1 MEGRKN
7 GRNVRRVVTSGRR
20 PVDDT
25 FPVVGGHLEQV
36 CPLIVD
42 NNVGEDRS
50 LHATCSRRIWIDER
64 PQRSWHS
71 WHAPSMTWATMGSI
85 ASPHRAAP
93 HRTAPHLTAPC
104 RQELRFSIGAFMYRN
119 RRRTPMS
126 PRTCR
131 NVLFYYY
138 TFLVKKK
145 SLGVLSAF
153 SSYRIYEIENRFKGK
168 IWYPREIFCNIFFL
182 IL

>member
-1 MEGRKN
+1 MPTKDMD
-7 GRNVRRVVTSGRR
+7 RRASSAQLAFVTRTI
-20 PVDDT
+20 DDMSHHGIHR
-25 FPVVGGHLEQV
+25 F
-36 CPLIVD
+36 
-42 NNVGEDRS
+42 
-50 LHATCSRRIWIDER
+50 A
-64 PQRSWHS
+64 
-71 WHAPSMTWATMGSI
+71 APRHT
-85 ASPHRAAP
+85 AP
-93 HRTAPHLTAPC
+93 HRTAPC

-138 TFLVKKK
+138 TFLVKKR